1 MKIEHNILRIEYL
14 LDLYRLSINELLD
27 IISEGLKKPIT
38 REELYSEK
46 IKVSTLKK
54 IDNIFNK
61 GLNYYLN
68 PNEPKYSKE
77 ASIFFR
83 KDNFN
88 SDLNIGAKKIVNQF
102 EDLKISLS
110 AISKLTDFNLERK
123 FKVYNTKDDPREVAF
138 EIRKNLYPSPTIN
151 KLRDFLKSLINSF
164 SDSNI
169 MVFEFIETWNKKD
182 KANINGFFLSPNT
195 IVLKRQQKSFRR
207 EIFTLVHELGHFLLN
222 EEEIEE
228 VDYKSISKNQL
239 NSIENWCNE
248 FAYYFLVGEYYIK
261 IKNLETASASNDYHH
276 YLIDEISRETHLSTL
291 ALYTRL
297 LYDKKISQK
306 DYNKIKKEIKLGYQ
320 EKVSEDRRK
329 REMEKLQGIK
339 QGGSVPKPINSPLFI
354 NTLQSALYDGIINE
368 YEFCK
373 KLKIKPEK
381 MEQYI

>member
-1 MKIEHNILRIEYL
+1 MKLEHNISRIEYL
-14 LDLYRLSINELLD
+14 LDLYRLSIEEVLN
-27 IISEGLKKPIT
+27 IISEGLKNPIT
-38 REELYSEK
+38 KDELYSKE

-54 IDNIFNK
+54 LDKVFNK
-61 GLNYYLN
+61 GINYYLD
-68 PNEPKYSKE
+68 PSKPQHTKD

-110 AISKLTDFNLERK
+110 ALSKLTDFSLDRK
-123 FKVYNTKDDPREVAF
+123 FKIYDIHDNPLDVAF
-138 EIRKNLYPSPTIN
+138 EVRKSLYPSMETN
-151 KLRDFLKSLINSF
+151 KLRDFLKLLINSF
-164 SDSNI
+164 AESNI

-248 FAYYFLVGEYYIK
+248 FSYYFLVGDYYIQ
-261 IKNLETASASNDYHH
+261 IKNLETANVYNDYHH
-276 YLIDEISRETHLSTL
+276 NLIEEISRKTHLSTL

-297 LYDKKISQK
+297 LLDNKISNI
-306 DYNKIKKEIKLGYQ
+306 DYNKIKKEIKLAYQ
-320 EKVSEDRRK
+320 EKVAA
-329 REMEKLQGIK
+329 EMRIKELEKIQGIK
-339 QGGSVPKPINSPLFI
+339 RGGSVPKPINSPLFI

>member
-1 MKIEHNILRIEYL
+1 MKLEHNISRIEYL
-14 LDLYRLSINELLD
+14 LDLYRLSLEDLLN
-27 IISEGLKKPIT
+27 IISEGLKNPIT
-38 REELYSEK
+38 REDIYGEE

-54 IDNIFNK
+54 IDTVFNK
-61 GLNYYLN
+61 GLNYYLD
-68 PNEPKYSKE
+68 PSEPKYSKD

-102 EDLKISLS
+102 EDLKIAVS
-110 AISKLTDFNLERK
+110 ALSKLTDFNLERK
-123 FKVYNTKDDPREVAF
+123 FKVYRVEDDPL
-138 EIRKNLYPSPTIN
+138 EIANEARKNLYPSVKT
-151 KLRDFLKSLINSF
+151 KSLRDFLKFLINSF
-164 SDSNI
+164 ADSNI

-207 EIFTLVHELGHFLLN
+207 EIFTLIHELGHFLLN
-222 EEEIEE
+222 EEEIEQ

-239 NSIENWCNE
+239 NKVENWCNE
-248 FAYYFLVGEYYIK
+248 FAYYFLVGDYYK
-261 IKNLETASASNDYHH
+261 LIKNLEKANVFNDYHH
-276 YLIDEISRETHLSTL
+276 NLIEEISKETHLSQL

-297 LYDKKISQK
+297 LYDHKISRS
-306 DYNKIKKEIKLGYQ
+306 DYNKIRDDIKFAYQ
-320 EKVSEDRRK
+320 EKVAEENRIK
-329 REMEKLQGIK
+329 EMQKLQGIK
-339 QGGSVPKPINSPLFI
+339 QGGAVPKPINSPLFI
-354 NTLQSALYDGIINE
+354 NTLQNALYDGIITE